1 MKNPGNFKSFE
12 ETKLSDSRNILGQSQ
27 IKLETAKKERKWLL
41 PKTVDKQL
49 IKTSINL
56 GIVRNFP
63 METVRAWDLK
73 ACDGKRKL

>member
-41 PKTVDKQL
+41 PKTVQTVDKNIQ
-49 IKTSINL
+49 KS
-56 GIVRNFP
+56 RNS
-63 METVRAWDLK
+63 
-73 ACDGKRKL
+73 

>member
-41 PKTVDKQL
+41 PKTVQTVDKN
-49 IKTSINL
+49 IHKS
-56 GIVRNFP
+56 RNS
-63 METVRAWDLK
+63 
-73 ACDGKRKL
+73 